1 MEVLIQSLTLGLI
14 SSSFALFLAHCCTEG
29 EIFYFWGKFLLLLP
43 ESVAKPLGGC
53 VYCQST
59 WIALLLCVFYANT
72 PLVYMGAI
80 GFNFI
85 CLELYFRYIGANE

>member
-14 SSSFALFLAHCCTEG
+14 SSSFSLFLSFCYGRG
-29 EIFYFWGKFLLLLP
+29 ELFSFWGLLLSKMPTYL
-43 ESVAKPLGGC
+43 AKPLGSC

-59 WIALLLCVFYANT
+59 WIALCLCLCYANS

-80 GFNFI
+80 GLNYIF
-85 CLELYFRYIGANE
+85 LDTYFKIFLNE